1 MGGSRKKAFIDKK
14 NAVTYALM
22 ARPEAEEGD
31 DSNPERGTQMWM
43 RKDDNHHVR
52 DALADA
58 GGVDDGSVFDDSA
71 TETASAYSGYSNLS
85 SMSNVTWIMTPDG
98 PMPRRERLSREKKR
112 ELRELGFDPND
123 GYDYTRH
130 LRTVGEGGGVV
141 FVPTRKD
148 HVRGI
153 LGADDADSI
162 GGPSGK
168 RGNDSEQVF
177 LREDVERDGDA
188 AVAITDDRVR
198 PEEADAE
205 QRWTHERV
213 KAVTDERVYAA
224 KNDAS
229 SGLLNAVV
237 AKQTR
242 APSSGTAKIELERMI
257 EKMEEFELAQDD
269 ALPALDEFRDGG
281 LGDLQDDFILQAML
295 GGDETSARP
304 QSSFPPIRLRY
315 DDAEVDNAL
324 ATVEEMVEEDLLE
337 EEEEGLASGA
347 AFGGGGGRGP
357 GSDAGT
363 DRDLDEDEWAEQ
375 RAADLGAEA
384 RDVDTLFEA
393 MARGYD
399 SDEIGELDE
408 DDPRIFGRAELD
420 RFGSVLEA
428 FRAERRPEQYRTAAE
443 TAMGGA
449 NADEFD
455 RRGRELRKRD
465 DDALFED
472 DGLDDVDM
480 RRAKPLLDDVDE
492 DGIERSKP
500 AVPRI
505 TRDDVH
511 DAFRAMV
518 ATRRRAG
525 LDIPTRLMRQMG
537 LDDEGDDGEE
547 NVPHDERE
555 RQTKETK
562 DDDLPAASSRTPSRR
577 FELEDDDDRRGAP
590 DGEEIEYLR
599 NAPRESWDCET
610 IVSTYSN
617 LENHP
622 SVIDEPH
629 GGSGSGSGRGKRR
642 GGAAAAAA
650 ANGPGASL
658 IRLSQTNGLPVDYVR
673 SRRGVG
679 RGGSLLTAANL
690 AAIGEDGDGDE
701 RFADDGS
708 DEEEED
714 EEVEEWRSNIRRK
727 GETPEEKK
735 ARKAAVKAGR
745 RDARAAK
752 KGLKTTF
759 KQEEREMGKKAM
771 VGDVRPGLSVT
782 QLG

>member
-14 NAVTYALM
+14 NSVTYALM
-22 ARPEAEEGD
+22 ARPEAEDGD
-31 DSNPERGTQMWM
+31 ESNPERGTQMWM

-85 SMSNVTWIMTPDG
+85 SMSNVTWIMTPNG
-98 PMPRRERLSREKKR
+98 PMPKRERLSREKRR

-130 LRTVGEGGGVV
+130 LRKVGEGGGVM

-148 HVRGI
+148 HVKGV
-153 LGADDADSI
+153 LGANESSSVSH
-162 GGPSGK
+162 GGSGK
-168 RGNDSEQVF
+168 RGDDSERVF
-177 LREDVERDGDA
+177 LREDVERDGAA
-188 AVAITDDRVR
+188 AVAITDDRAR
-198 PEEADAE
+198 AEEAEAE

-213 KAVTDERVYAA
+213 KAITDERVYVA
-224 KNDAS
+224 KNDVS
-229 SGLLNAVV
+229 GGLLNAVV

-242 APSSGTAKIELERMI
+242 APSSGTAKLELEKMI
-257 EKMEEFELAQDD
+257 EKMEEFELAEDD
-269 ALPALDEFRDGG
+269 ALPALDEFEDGG
-281 LGDLQDDFILQAML
+281 LGDLQDDFVLQAMM
-295 GGDETSARP
+295 GDGDDDAQPRT
-304 QSSFPPIRLRY
+304 SFPPIRLRY
-315 DDAEVDNAL
+315 DDNEVEDAL
-324 ATVEEMVEEDLLE
+324 ATVEEIVEEDLLE
-337 EEEEGLASGA
+337 EEEEGLANGGW
-347 AFGGGGGRGP
+347 FGGGGGGGARGP

-384 RDVDTLFEA
+384 RDVDHMFEA

-408 DDPRIFGRAELD
+408 DDPRIFGHAELD
-420 RFGSVLEA
+420 RFGSVLEE

-443 TAMGGA
+443 TARGGA

-455 RRGRELRKRD
+455 RRNRELRKRD
-465 DDALFED
+465 EDALFED

-480 RRAKPLLDDVDE
+480 RREKAQPLLNDVDE

-505 TRDDVH
+505 TNDDVH

-525 LDIPTRLMRQMG
+525 LEIPTDLMEKMG
-537 LDDEGDDGEE
+537 LEEEGEGS
-547 NVPHDERE
+547 ERRE
-555 RQTKETK
+555 
-562 DDDLPAASSRTPSRR
+562 DADAVARR
-577 FELEDDDDRRGAP
+577 FELEDAEPRGAP
-590 DGEEIEYLR
+590 DGDEIEYLR
-599 NAPRESWDCET
+599 DAPREAWDCET

-622 SVIDEPH
+622 SVIDEHH
-629 GGSGSGSGRGKRR
+629 GGSGSSGKRR
-642 GGAAAAAA
+642 GSKNGRRGDDEKKNAAT
-650 ANGPGASL
+650 GASL
-658 IRLSQTNGLPVDYVR
+658 IRLSETNGLPVDYVR
-673 SRRGVG
+673 ARRGAG
-679 RGGSLLTAANL
+679 RGGSMLTAANL
-690 AAIGEDGDGDE
+690 AAIGETGEEDVSARGGADE
-701 RFADDGS
+701 YSDEDDG
-708 DEEEED
+708 ELG
-714 EEVEEWRSNIRRK
+714 EEWRSNIRRK

-759 KQEEREMGKKAM
+759 KREEREMGKKAM

-782 QLG
+782 PLG

>member
-14 NAVTYALM
+14 NSVTYALM
-22 ARPEAEEGD
+22 ARPEAEDGD
-31 DSNPERGTQMWM
+31 ESNPERGAQMWM

-85 SMSNVTWIMTPDG
+85 SMSNVTWIMTPNG
-98 PMPRRERLSREKKR
+98 PMPKRERLSREKRR

-130 LRTVGEGGGVV
+130 LRKVGEGGGVM

-148 HVRGI
+148 HVKGV
-153 LGADDADSI
+153 LGANESSSVSH
-162 GGPSGK
+162 GGSGK
-168 RGNDSEQVF
+168 RGDDSERVF
-177 LREDVERDGDA
+177 LREDVERDGAA
-188 AVAITDDRVR
+188 AVAITDDRAR
-198 PEEADAE
+198 AEEVEAE

-213 KAVTDERVYAA
+213 KAITDERVYVA
-224 KNDAS
+224 KNDVS
-229 SGLLNAVV
+229 GGLLNAVV

-242 APSSGTAKIELERMI
+242 APSSGTAKLELEKMI
-257 EKMEEFELAQDD
+257 EKMEEFELAEDD
-269 ALPALDEFRDGG
+269 ALPALDEFEDGG
-281 LGDLQDDFILQAML
+281 LGDLQDDFVLQAMM
-295 GGDETSARP
+295 GDGDDDAQPRT
-304 QSSFPPIRLRY
+304 SFPPIRLRY
-315 DDAEVDNAL
+315 DDNEVEDAL
-324 ATVEEMVEEDLLE
+324 ATVEEIVEEDLLE
-337 EEEEGLASGA
+337 EEEEGLANGGW
-347 AFGGGGGRGP
+347 FGGGGGGARGP

-384 RDVDTLFEA
+384 RDVDHMFEA

-408 DDPRIFGRAELD
+408 DDPRIFGHAELD
-420 RFGSVLEA
+420 RFGSVLEE

-443 TAMGGA
+443 TARGGA

-455 RRGRELRKRD
+455 RRNRELRKRD
-465 DDALFED
+465 EDALFED

-480 RRAKPLLDDVDE
+480 RREKAQPLLNDVDE

-505 TRDDVH
+505 TNDDVH

-525 LDIPTRLMRQMG
+525 LEIPTDLMEKMG
-537 LDDEGDDGEE
+537 LEEEGEGS
-547 NVPHDERE
+547 ERRE
-555 RQTKETK
+555 
-562 DDDLPAASSRTPSRR
+562 DADAVARR
-577 FELEDDDDRRGAP
+577 FELEDAEPRGAP
-590 DGEEIEYLR
+590 DGDEIEYLR
-599 NAPRESWDCET
+599 NAPREAWDCET

-622 SVIDEPH
+622 SVIDAHH
-629 GGSGSGSGRGKRR
+629 GGSGSSGKRR
-642 GGAAAAAA
+642 GSK
-650 ANGPGASL
+650 NGASL
-658 IRLSQTNGLPVDYVR
+658 IRLSETNGLPVDYVR
-673 SRRGVG
+673 ARRGAG
-679 RGGSLLTAANL
+679 RGGSMLTAANL
-690 AAIGEDGDGDE
+690 AAIGETGEEDVSARGGADE
-701 RFADDGS
+701 YSDEDDG
-708 DEEEED
+708 ELG
-714 EEVEEWRSNIRRK
+714 EEWRSNIRRK

-759 KQEEREMGKKAM
+759 KREEREMGKKAM

-782 QLG
+782 PLG

>member
-14 NAVTYALM
+14 NSVTYALM
-22 ARPEAEEGD
+22 ARPEAEDGD
-31 DSNPERGTQMWM
+31 ESNPERGTQMWM

-85 SMSNVTWIMTPDG
+85 SMSNVTWIMTPNG
-98 PMPRRERLSREKKR
+98 PMPKRERLSREKRR

-130 LRTVGEGGGVV
+130 LRKVGEGGGVM

-148 HVRGI
+148 HVKGV
-153 LGADDADSI
+153 LGANESSSVSH
-162 GGPSGK
+162 GGSGK
-168 RGNDSEQVF
+168 RGDDSERVF
-177 LREDVERDGDA
+177 LREDVERDGAA
-188 AVAITDDRVR
+188 AVAITDDRAR
-198 PEEADAE
+198 AEEVEAE

-213 KAVTDERVYAA
+213 KAITDERVYVA
-224 KNDAS
+224 KNDVS
-229 SGLLNAVV
+229 GGLLNAVV

-242 APSSGTAKIELERMI
+242 APSSGTAKLELEKMI
-257 EKMEEFELAQDD
+257 EKMEEFELAEDD
-269 ALPALDEFRDGG
+269 ALPALDEFEDGG
-281 LGDLQDDFILQAML
+281 LGDLQDDFVLQAMM
-295 GGDETSARP
+295 GDGDDDAQPRT
-304 QSSFPPIRLRY
+304 SFPPIRLRY
-315 DDAEVDNAL
+315 DDNEVEDAL
-324 ATVEEMVEEDLLE
+324 ATVEEIVEEDLLE
-337 EEEEGLASGA
+337 EEEEGLANGGW
-347 AFGGGGGRGP
+347 FGGGGGGGARGP

-384 RDVDTLFEA
+384 RDVDHMFEA

-408 DDPRIFGRAELD
+408 DDPRIFGHAELD
-420 RFGSVLEA
+420 RFGSVLEE

-443 TAMGGA
+443 TARGGA

-455 RRGRELRKRD
+455 RRNRELRKRD
-465 DDALFED
+465 EDALFED

-480 RRAKPLLDDVDE
+480 RREKAQPLLNDVDE

-505 TRDDVH
+505 TNDDVH

-525 LDIPTRLMRQMG
+525 LEIPTDLMEKMG
-537 LDDEGDDGEE
+537 LEEEGEGS
-547 NVPHDERE
+547 ERRE
-555 RQTKETK
+555 
-562 DDDLPAASSRTPSRR
+562 DADAVARR
-577 FELEDDDDRRGAP
+577 FELEDAEPRGAP
-590 DGEEIEYLR
+590 DGDEIEYLR
-599 NAPRESWDCET
+599 NAPREAWDCET

-622 SVIDEPH
+622 SVIDEHH
-629 GGSGSGSGRGKRR
+629 GGSGASGKRR
-642 GGAAAAAA
+642 GRKNGRRGDDGNAAT
-650 ANGPGASL
+650 GASL
-658 IRLSQTNGLPVDYVR
+658 IRLSETNGLPVDYVR
-673 SRRGVG
+673 ARRGVG
-679 RGGSLLTAANL
+679 RGGSMLTAANL
-690 AAIGEDGDGDE
+690 AAIGETGEEDVSARGGADE
-701 RFADDGS
+701 YSDEDDG
-708 DEEEED
+708 ELG
-714 EEVEEWRSNIRRK
+714 EEWRSNIRRK

-759 KQEEREMGKKAM
+759 KREEREMGKKAM

-782 QLG
+782 PLG

>member
-14 NAVTYALM
+14 NSVTYALM
-22 ARPEAEEGD
+22 ARPEAEDGD
-31 DSNPERGTQMWM
+31 ESNPERGTQMWM

-85 SMSNVTWIMTPDG
+85 SMSNVTWIMTPNG
-98 PMPRRERLSREKKR
+98 PMPRRERLSREKRR

-130 LRTVGEGGGVV
+130 LRKVGEGGGVM

-148 HVRGI
+148 HVKGV
-153 LGADDADSI
+153 LGANESSSVSH
-162 GGPSGK
+162 GGVGK
-168 RGNDSEQVF
+168 RGDDSERVF
-177 LREDVERDGDA
+177 LREDVERDGA
-188 AVAITDDRVR
+188 NAVAITDDRKASA
-198 PEEADAE
+198 EEAEAE

-213 KAVTDERVYAA
+213 KAITDERVYVA
-224 KNDAS
+224 KNDVS
-229 SGLLNAVV
+229 GGLLNAVV

-242 APSSGTAKIELERMI
+242 APNSGTAKLELEKMI
-257 EKMEEFELAQDD
+257 EKMEEFELAEDN
-269 ALPALDEFRDGG
+269 ALPALDEFEDGG
-281 LGDLQDDFILQAML
+281 LGDLQDDFVLQAMM
-295 GGDETSARP
+295 GDGDETSAQP
-304 QSSFPPIRLRY
+304 ITSFPPIRLRY
-315 DDAEVDNAL
+315 DDNEVEDAL
-324 ATVEEMVEEDLLE
+324 ATVEEIVEEDLLE
-337 EEEEGLASGA
+337 EEEEGLANGGW
-347 AFGGGGGRGP
+347 FGGGGGGARGP

-384 RDVDTLFEA
+384 RDVDHMFEA

-408 DDPRIFGRAELD
+408 DDPRIFGHAELD
-420 RFGSVLEA
+420 RFGSVLEE

-443 TAMGGA
+443 TARGGA

-455 RRGRELRKRD
+455 RRNRELRKRD
-465 DDALFED
+465 EDALFED

-480 RRAKPLLDDVDE
+480 RFEKEKAKPLLDDVDE

-505 TRDDVH
+505 TNDDVH

-525 LDIPTRLMRQMG
+525 LEIPSHLMEKMG
-537 LDDEGDDGEE
+537 LEEEPDGEGSGGRKE
-547 NVPHDERE
+547 DADERV
-555 RQTKETK
+555 
-562 DDDLPAASSRTPSRR
+562 ARR
-577 FELEDDDDRRGAP
+577 FELEDASPVGAP
-590 DGEEIEYLR
+590 DGDEIEYLR
-599 NAPRESWDCET
+599 DAPKEAWDCET

-622 SVIDEPH
+622 SVIDEQH
-629 GGSGSGSGRGKRR
+629 GGSGGFSSKRR
-642 GGAAAAAA
+642 GGKNRGRGDDAAF
-650 ANGPGASL
+650 GASV
-658 IRLSQTNGLPVDYVR
+658 IRLSETNGLPVDYVL
-673 SRRGVG
+673 SRRGAG
-679 RGGSLLTAANL
+679 RGGSMLTAANL
-690 AAIGEDGDGDE
+690 AAIGETGEEGVEMSRGGADE
-701 RFADDGS
+701 YSDEDDG
-708 DEEEED
+708 ELG
-714 EEVEEWRSNIRRK
+714 EEWRSNIRRK

-759 KQEEREMGKKAM
+759 KREEREMGKKAM

-782 QLG
+782 PLG

>member
-14 NAVTYALM
+14 NSVTYALM
-22 ARPEAEEGD
+22 ARPEAEDGD
-31 DSNPERGTQMWM
+31 ESNPERGTQMWM

-85 SMSNVTWIMTPDG
+85 SMSNVTWIMTPNG
-98 PMPRRERLSREKKR
+98 PMPKRERLSREKRR

-123 GYDYTRH
+123 GYDYTQH
-130 LRTVGEGGGVV
+130 LRKVGEGGGVM

-148 HVRGI
+148 HVKGV
-153 LGADDADSI
+153 LGANESSSVSH
-162 GGPSGK
+162 GGSGK
-168 RGNDSEQVF
+168 RGDDSERVF
-177 LREDVERDGDA
+177 LREDVERDGAA
-188 AVAITDDRVR
+188 AVAITDDRAR
-198 PEEADAE
+198 AEEAEAE

-213 KAVTDERVYAA
+213 KAITDERVYVA
-224 KNDAS
+224 KNDVS
-229 SGLLNAVV
+229 GGLLNAVV

-242 APSSGTAKIELERMI
+242 APSSGTAKLELEKMI
-257 EKMEEFELAQDD
+257 EKMEEFELAEDD
-269 ALPALDEFRDGG
+269 ALPALDEFEDGG
-281 LGDLQDDFILQAML
+281 LGDLQDDFVLQAMM
-295 GGDETSARP
+295 GDGDDDAQPRT
-304 QSSFPPIRLRY
+304 SFPPIRLRY
-315 DDAEVDNAL
+315 DDNEVEDAL
-324 ATVEEMVEEDLLE
+324 ATVEEIVEEDLLE
-337 EEEEGLASGA
+337 EEEEGLANGGW
-347 AFGGGGGRGP
+347 FGGGGGGGARGP

-384 RDVDTLFEA
+384 RDVDHMFEA

-408 DDPRIFGRAELD
+408 DDPRIFGHAELD
-420 RFGSVLEA
+420 RFGSVLEE

-443 TAMGGA
+443 TARGGA

-455 RRGRELRKRD
+455 RRNRELRKRD
-465 DDALFED
+465 EDALFED

-480 RRAKPLLDDVDE
+480 RREKAQPLLNDVDE

-505 TRDDVH
+505 TNDDVH

-525 LDIPTRLMRQMG
+525 LEIPTDLMEKMG
-537 LDDEGDDGEE
+537 LEEEGEGS
-547 NVPHDERE
+547 ERRE
-555 RQTKETK
+555 
-562 DDDLPAASSRTPSRR
+562 DADAVARR
-577 FELEDDDDRRGAP
+577 FELEDAEPRGAP
-590 DGEEIEYLR
+590 DGDEIEYLR
-599 NAPRESWDCET
+599 DAPREAWDCET

-622 SVIDEPH
+622 SVIDEHH
-629 GGSGSGSGRGKRR
+629 GGSGSSGKRR
-642 GGAAAAAA
+642 GSKNGRRGDDEKKNAAT
-650 ANGPGASL
+650 GASL
-658 IRLSQTNGLPVDYVR
+658 IRLSETNGLPVDYVR
-673 SRRGVG
+673 ARRGAG
-679 RGGSLLTAANL
+679 RGGSMLTAANL
-690 AAIGEDGDGDE
+690 AAIGETGEEDVSARGGADE
-701 RFADDGS
+701 YSDEDDG
-708 DEEEED
+708 ELG
-714 EEVEEWRSNIRRK
+714 EEWRSNIRRK

-759 KQEEREMGKKAM
+759 KREEREMGKKAM

-782 QLG
+782 PLG

>member
-14 NAVTYALM
+14 NSVTYALM
-22 ARPEAEEGD
+22 ARPEAEDGD
-31 DSNPERGTQMWM
+31 ESNPERGTQMWM

-85 SMSNVTWIMTPDG
+85 SMSNVTWIMTPNG
-98 PMPRRERLSREKKR
+98 PMPKRERLSREKRR

-130 LRTVGEGGGVV
+130 LRKVGEGGGVM

-148 HVRGI
+148 HVKGV
-153 LGADDADSI
+153 LGANESSSVSH
-162 GGPSGK
+162 GGSGK
-168 RGNDSEQVF
+168 RGDDSERVF
-177 LREDVERDGDA
+177 LREDVERDGAA
-188 AVAITDDRVR
+188 AVAITDDRAR
-198 PEEADAE
+198 AEEVEAE

-213 KAVTDERVYAA
+213 KAITDERVYVA
-224 KNDAS
+224 KNDVS
-229 SGLLNAVV
+229 GGLLNAVV

-242 APSSGTAKIELERMI
+242 APSSGTAKLELEKMI
-257 EKMEEFELAQDD
+257 EKMEEFELAEDD
-269 ALPALDEFRDGG
+269 ALPALDEFEDGG
-281 LGDLQDDFILQAML
+281 LGDLQDDFVLQAMM
-295 GGDETSARP
+295 GDGDDDAQPRT
-304 QSSFPPIRLRY
+304 SFPPIRLRY
-315 DDAEVDNAL
+315 DDNEVEDAL
-324 ATVEEMVEEDLLE
+324 ATVEEIVEEDLLE
-337 EEEEGLASGA
+337 EEEEGLANGGW
-347 AFGGGGGRGP
+347 FGGGGGGGARGP

-384 RDVDTLFEA
+384 RDVDHMFEA

-408 DDPRIFGRAELD
+408 DDPRIFGHAELD
-420 RFGSVLEA
+420 RFGSVLEE

-443 TAMGGA
+443 TARGGA

-455 RRGRELRKRD
+455 RRNRELRKRD
-465 DDALFED
+465 EDALFED

-480 RRAKPLLDDVDE
+480 RREKAQPLLNDVDE

-505 TRDDVH
+505 TNDDVH

-525 LDIPTRLMRQMG
+525 LEIPTDLMEKMG
-537 LDDEGDDGEE
+537 LEEEGEGS
-547 NVPHDERE
+547 ERRE
-555 RQTKETK
+555 
-562 DDDLPAASSRTPSRR
+562 DADAVARR
-577 FELEDDDDRRGAP
+577 FELEDAEPRGAP
-590 DGEEIEYLR
+590 DGDEIEYLR
-599 NAPRESWDCET
+599 NAPREAWDCET

-622 SVIDEPH
+622 SVIDEHH
-629 GGSGSGSGRGKRR
+629 GGSGSSGKRR
-642 GGAAAAAA
+642 GSKNGRRGDDEKKNAAT
-650 ANGPGASL
+650 GASL
-658 IRLSQTNGLPVDYVR
+658 IRLSETNGLPVDYVR
-673 SRRGVG
+673 ARRGAG
-679 RGGSLLTAANL
+679 RGGSMLTAANL
-690 AAIGEDGDGDE
+690 AAIGETGEEDVSARGGADE
-701 RFADDGS
+701 YSDEDDG
-708 DEEEED
+708 ELG
-714 EEVEEWRSNIRRK
+714 EEWRSNIRRK

-759 KQEEREMGKKAM
+759 KREEREMGKKAM

-782 QLG
+782 PLG

>member
-1 MGGSRKKAFIDKK
+1 
-14 NAVTYALM
+14 
-22 ARPEAEEGD
+22 
-31 DSNPERGTQMWM
+31 
-43 RKDDNHHVR
+43 
-52 DALADA
+52 
-58 GGVDDGSVFDDSA
+58 
-71 TETASAYSGYSNLS
+71 
-85 SMSNVTWIMTPDG
+85 
-98 PMPRRERLSREKKR
+98 
-112 ELRELGFDPND
+112 
-123 GYDYTRH
+123 
-130 LRTVGEGGGVV
+130 
-141 FVPTRKD
+141 
-148 HVRGI
+148 VRGI

-269 ALPALDEFRDGG
+269 ALPALDEFEDGG

-295 GGDETSARP
+295 GGDETSTRP

-324 ATVEEMVEEDLLE
+324 ATVEEIVEEDLLE

-347 AFGGGGGRGP
+347 VFGGGGGRGP

-480 RRAKPLLDDVDE
+480 RRAKPLLDDLDE

-525 LDIPTRLMRQMG
+525 LEIPTRLMRKMG
-537 LDDEGDDGEE
+537 LEDETDDGSEGVPE
-547 NVPHDERE
+547 NRE
-555 RQTKETK
+555 RTTK
-562 DDDLPAASSRTPSRR
+562 DDALPARR

-629 GGSGSGSGRGKRR
+629 GGSGSGRGKRR
-642 GGAAAAAA
+642 GATRRDGDGGGG

-658 IRLSQTNGLPVDYVR
+658 IRLSQTNGLPVDYVQ
-673 SRRGVG
+673 SRRGKG

-714 EEVEEWRSNIRRK
+714 IGEEWRSNIRRK

>member
-14 NAVTYALM
+14 NSVTYALM
-22 ARPEAEEGD
+22 ARPEAEDGD
-31 DSNPERGTQMWM
+31 ESNPERGTQMWM

-85 SMSNVTWIMTPDG
+85 SMSNVTWIMTPNG
-98 PMPRRERLSREKKR
+98 PMPKRERLSREKRR

-130 LRTVGEGGGVV
+130 LRKVGEGGGVM

-148 HVRGI
+148 HVKGV
-153 LGADDADSI
+153 LGANESSSVSH
-162 GGPSGK
+162 GGSGK
-168 RGNDSEQVF
+168 RGDDSERVF
-177 LREDVERDGDA
+177 LREDVERDGAA

-198 PEEADAE
+198 AEEMEAE

-213 KAVTDERVYAA
+213 KAITDERLYVA
-224 KNDAS
+224 KNDVS
-229 SGLLNAVV
+229 GGLLNAVV

-242 APSSGTAKIELERMI
+242 APSSGTAKLELEKMI
-257 EKMEEFELAQDD
+257 EKMEEFELAEDE
-269 ALPALDEFRDGG
+269 ALPALDEFEDGG
-281 LGDLQDDFILQAML
+281 LGDLQDDFVLQAMM
-295 GGDETSARP
+295 GDGDDDAQPRT
-304 QSSFPPIRLRY
+304 SFPPIRLRY
-315 DDAEVDNAL
+315 DDNEVEDAL
-324 ATVEEMVEEDLLE
+324 ATVEEIVEEDLLE
-337 EEEEGLASGA
+337 EEEEGLANGGW
-347 AFGGGGGRGP
+347 FGGGGGGGARGP

-384 RDVDTLFEA
+384 RDVDHMFEA

-408 DDPRIFGRAELD
+408 DDPRIFGHAELD
-420 RFGSVLEA
+420 RFGSVLEE

-443 TAMGGA
+443 TARGGA

-455 RRGRELRKRD
+455 RRNRELRKRD
-465 DDALFED
+465 EDALFED

-480 RRAKPLLDDVDE
+480 RREKAQPLLDDVDE

-505 TRDDVH
+505 TNDDVH

-525 LDIPTRLMRQMG
+525 LEIPTDLMEKMG
-537 LDDEGDDGEE
+537 LEEEGEGS
-547 NVPHDERE
+547 ERRE
-555 RQTKETK
+555 
-562 DDDLPAASSRTPSRR
+562 DADAVARR
-577 FELEDDDDRRGAP
+577 FELEDAEPRGAP
-590 DGEEIEYLR
+590 DGDEIEYLR
-599 NAPRESWDCET
+599 NAPREVWDCET

-622 SVIDEPH
+622 SVIDEHH
-629 GGSGSGSGRGKRR
+629 GGSGSSGKRR
-642 GGAAAAAA
+642 GSKNSGRGDDAAT
-650 ANGPGASL
+650 GASL
-658 IRLSQTNGLPVDYVR
+658 IRLSETNGLPVDYVR
-673 SRRGVG
+673 ARRGVG
-679 RGGSLLTAANL
+679 RGGSMLTAANL
-690 AAIGEDGDGDE
+690 AAIGETGEEDVSARGGADE
-701 RFADDGS
+701 YSDEDDG
-708 DEEEED
+708 ELG
-714 EEVEEWRSNIRRK
+714 EEWRSNIRRK

-759 KQEEREMGKKAM
+759 KREEREMGKKAM

-782 QLG
+782 PLG

>member
-14 NAVTYALM
+14 NSVTYALM
-22 ARPEAEEGD
+22 ARPEAEDGD
-31 DSNPERGTQMWM
+31 ESNPERGTQMWM

-85 SMSNVTWIMTPDG
+85 SMSNVTWIMTPNG
-98 PMPRRERLSREKKR
+98 PMPKRERLSREKRR

-130 LRTVGEGGGVV
+130 LRKVGEGGGVM

-148 HVRGI
+148 HVKGV
-153 LGADDADSI
+153 LGANESSSVSH
-162 GGPSGK
+162 GGSGK
-168 RGNDSEQVF
+168 RGDDSERVF
-177 LREDVERDGDA
+177 LREDVERDGAA

-198 PEEADAE
+198 AEEMEAE

-213 KAVTDERVYAA
+213 KAITDERLYVA
-224 KNDAS
+224 KNDVS
-229 SGLLNAVV
+229 GGLLNAVV

-242 APSSGTAKIELERMI
+242 APSSGTAKLELEKMI
-257 EKMEEFELAQDD
+257 EKMEEFELAEDE
-269 ALPALDEFRDGG
+269 ALPALDEFEDGG
-281 LGDLQDDFILQAML
+281 LGDLQDDFVLQAMM
-295 GGDETSARP
+295 GDGDDDAQPRT
-304 QSSFPPIRLRY
+304 SFPPIRLRY
-315 DDAEVDNAL
+315 DDNEVEDAL
-324 ATVEEMVEEDLLE
+324 ATVEEIVEEDLLE
-337 EEEEGLASGA
+337 EEEEGLANGGW
-347 AFGGGGGRGP
+347 FGGGGGGGARGP

-384 RDVDTLFEA
+384 RDVDHMFEA

-408 DDPRIFGRAELD
+408 DDPRIFGHAELD
-420 RFGSVLEA
+420 RFGSVLEE

-443 TAMGGA
+443 TARGGA

-455 RRGRELRKRD
+455 RRNRELRKRD
-465 DDALFED
+465 EDALFED

-480 RRAKPLLDDVDE
+480 RREKAQPLLNDVDE

-505 TRDDVH
+505 TNDDVH

-525 LDIPTRLMRQMG
+525 LEIPTDLMEKMG
-537 LDDEGDDGEE
+537 LEEEGEGS
-547 NVPHDERE
+547 ERRE
-555 RQTKETK
+555 
-562 DDDLPAASSRTPSRR
+562 DADAVARR
-577 FELEDDDDRRGAP
+577 FELEDAEPRGAP
-590 DGEEIEYLR
+590 DGDEIEYLR
-599 NAPRESWDCET
+599 NAPREAWDCET

-622 SVIDEPH
+622 SVIDEHH
-629 GGSGSGSGRGKRR
+629 GGSGSSGKRR
-642 GGAAAAAA
+642 GSKNSGRGDDAAT
-650 ANGPGASL
+650 GASL
-658 IRLSQTNGLPVDYVR
+658 IRLSETNGLPVDYVR
-673 SRRGVG
+673 ARRGVG
-679 RGGSLLTAANL
+679 RGGSMLTAANL
-690 AAIGEDGDGDE
+690 AAIGETGEEDVSARGGADE
-701 RFADDGS
+701 YSDEDDG
-708 DEEEED
+708 ELG
-714 EEVEEWRSNIRRK
+714 EEWRSNIRRK

-759 KQEEREMGKKAM
+759 KREEREMGKKAM

-782 QLG
+782 PLG

>member
-14 NAVTYALM
+14 NSVTYALM
-22 ARPEAEEGD
+22 ARPEADEGD
-31 DSNPERGTQMWM
+31 ELNPERGQQMWM

-71 TETASAYSGYSNLS
+71 TETASSYSEYSNLS
-85 SMSNVTWIMTPDG
+85 SMSNVTWIMTPNG

-130 LRTVGEGGGVV
+130 LRKIGEGGGTM

-148 HVRGI
+148 HVKGI
-153 LGADDADSI
+153 LGAEDEVSN
-162 GGPSGK
+162 GGSGK
-168 RGNDSEQVF
+168 RGNDSERVF
-177 LREDVERDGDA
+177 LREDVEREGAA
-188 AVAITDDRVR
+188 AVAITDDRARV
-198 PEEADAE
+198 EEAEAE

-213 KAVTDERVYAA
+213 KAITDERVYVA
-224 KNDAS
+224 KSDAG

-242 APSSGTAKIELERMI
+242 APSSGTAKNELESMI
-257 EKMEEFELAQDD
+257 EKMEEFELAEDD
-269 ALPALDEFRDGG
+269 ALPALDEFGDGG
-281 LGDLQDDFILQAML
+281 LGDLQDDFILRAM
-295 GGDETSARP
+295 GGDAEGPDEGGGAQQ
-304 QSSFPPIRLRY
+304 QSSFPPVRLRY
-315 DDAEVDNAL
+315 DDAEVDRAL
-324 ATVEEMVEEDLLE
+324 ETVEEMVEEDLLE
-337 EEEEGLASGA
+337 EEEAGLANGGW
-347 AFGGGGGRGP
+347 FGGGARGP

-384 RDVDTLFEA
+384 RDVDTMFEA
-393 MARGYD
+393 MAGGYD

-408 DDPRIFGRAELD
+408 DDPRIFGGADLD
-420 RFGSVLEA
+420 RFGSVLEE

-443 TAMGGA
+443 TARGGA

-455 RRGRELRKRD
+455 RRQRELRQRD

-472 DGLDDVDM
+472 VGQDDVDA

-492 DGIERSKP
+492 DGVERSKP

-505 TRDDVH
+505 TNEDVH
-511 DAFRAMV
+511 DAFRAMI

-525 LDIPTRLMRQMG
+525 LEIPTGLMADMG
-537 LDDEGDDGEE
+537 LNEDEEGGD
-547 NVPHDERE
+547 PSERRE
-555 RQTKETK
+555 APE
-562 DDDLPAASSRTPSRR
+562 PEARR
-577 FELEDDDDRRGAP
+577 FELEEAEPRGAP
-590 DGEEIEYLR
+590 DGDEIEYLR

-629 GGSGSGSGRGKRR
+629 GGSSAGRGKGR
-642 GGAAAAAA
+642 GPSRKGD
-650 ANGPGASL
+650 GDPSL
-658 IRLSQTNGLPVDYVR
+658 IRLSETNGLPVDYVR
-673 SRRGVG
+673 SRRAKG
-679 RGGSLLTAANL
+679 RGGSMLTAANL
-690 AAIGEDGDGDE
+690 AAIGEANEGD
-701 RFADDGS
+701 DDVGETGACDDS
-708 DEEEED
+708 DD
-714 EEVEEWRSNIRRK
+714 VDVGEEWRSNIRRK

-759 KQEEREMGKKAM
+759 KQEQREMGKKAM
-771 VGDVRPGLSVT
+771 VGDLRPGLSVT

>member
-14 NAVTYALM
+14 NSVTYALM
-22 ARPEAEEGD
+22 ARPEADEGD
-31 DSNPERGTQMWM
+31 ELNPERGQQMWM

-71 TETASAYSGYSNLS
+71 TETASSYSEYSNLS
-85 SMSNVTWIMTPDG
+85 SMSNVTWIMTPNG

-130 LRTVGEGGGVV
+130 LRKIGEGGGTM

-148 HVRGI
+148 HVKGI
-153 LGADDADSI
+153 LGAEDEVSN
-162 GGPSGK
+162 GGSGK
-168 RGNDSEQVF
+168 RGNDSERVF
-177 LREDVERDGDA
+177 LREDVEREGAA
-188 AVAITDDRVR
+188 AVAITDDRARV
-198 PEEADAE
+198 EEAEAE

-213 KAVTDERVYAA
+213 KAITDERVYVA
-224 KNDAS
+224 KSDAG

-242 APSSGTAKIELERMI
+242 APSSGTAKNELESMI
-257 EKMEEFELAQDD
+257 EKMEEFELAEDD
-269 ALPALDEFRDGG
+269 ALPALDEFGDGG
-281 LGDLQDDFILQAML
+281 LGDLQDDFILRAM
-295 GGDETSARP
+295 GGDAEGPDEGGGAQQ
-304 QSSFPPIRLRY
+304 QSSFPPVRLRY
-315 DDAEVDNAL
+315 DDAEVDRAL
-324 ATVEEMVEEDLLE
+324 ETVEEMVEEDLLE
-337 EEEEGLASGA
+337 EEEAGLANGGW
-347 AFGGGGGRGP
+347 FGGGARGP

-384 RDVDTLFEA
+384 RDVDTMFEA

-408 DDPRIFGRAELD
+408 DDPRIFGHAELD
-420 RFGSVLEA
+420 RFGSVLEE

-443 TAMGGA
+443 TARLGA
-449 NADEFD
+449 NAEEFD
-455 RRGRELRKRD
+455 RRARESRQRD

-500 AVPRI
+500 AVPRV
-505 TRDDVH
+505 TNDDVH

-525 LDIPTRLMRQMG
+525 LDDPTRLMADMG
-537 LDDEGDDGEE
+537 LDEE
-547 NVPHDERE
+547 PPRPGGAPSERANE
-555 RQTKETK
+555 APEP
-562 DDDLPAASSRTPSRR
+562 DARR
-577 FELEDDDDRRGAP
+577 FELEEAAPRSAP
-590 DGEEIEYLR
+590 DGDEIEYLR
-599 NAPRESWDCET
+599 RAPRESWDCET

-622 SVIDEPH
+622 SVLDEPH
-629 GGSGSGSGRGKRR
+629 GGSAAGRGKRR
-642 GGAAAAAA
+642 GSRR
-650 ANGPGASL
+650 GPGDGARGGDPSV
-658 IRLSQTNGLPVDYVR
+658 IRLSATNGLPVDYVR
-673 SRRGVG
+673 SRRDRG
-679 RGGSLLTAANL
+679 RGGSMLTAANL
-690 AAIGEDGDGDE
+690 AAIGETGEVDDAVGETGEGD
-701 RFADDGS
+701 ASDDG
-708 DEEEED
+708 ELG
-714 EEVEEWRSNIRRK
+714 EEWRSNIRRK

-771 VGDVRPGLSVT
+771 VGDLRPGLSVT

>member
-130 LRTVGEGGGVV
+130 LRTVGEGGGTV

-188 AVAITDDRVR
+188 AVAINDDRVR

-347 AFGGGGGRGP
+347 VFGGG
-357 GSDAGT
+357 AH
-363 DRDLDEDEWAEQ
+363 Q
-375 RAADLGAEA
+375 R
-384 RDVDTLFEA
+384 RV
-393 MARGYD
+393 R
-399 SDEIGELDE
+399 
-408 DDPRIFGRAELD
+408 
-420 RFGSVLEA
+420 
-428 FRAERRPEQYRTAAE
+428 
-443 TAMGGA
+443 
-449 NADEFD
+449 
-455 RRGRELRKRD
+455 
-465 DDALFED
+465 
-472 DGLDDVDM
+472 
-480 RRAKPLLDDVDE
+480 
-492 DGIERSKP
+492 
-500 AVPRI
+500 
-505 TRDDVH
+505 
-511 DAFRAMV
+511 
-518 ATRRRAG
+518 
-525 LDIPTRLMRQMG
+525 
-537 LDDEGDDGEE
+537 
-547 NVPHDERE
+547 
-555 RQTKETK
+555 
-562 DDDLPAASSRTPSRR
+562 
-577 FELEDDDDRRGAP
+577 
-590 DGEEIEYLR
+590 
-599 NAPRESWDCET
+599 
-610 IVSTYSN
+610 
-617 LENHP
+617 
-622 SVIDEPH
+622 
-629 GGSGSGSGRGKRR
+629 
-642 GGAAAAAA
+642 
-650 ANGPGASL
+650 
-658 IRLSQTNGLPVDYVR
+658 LPVDADRLPLLGRDQLAQRVR
-673 SRRGVG
+673 AARCPQLALEVKLARGAAELLHPGAVARVRPPVVRRVVHVF
-679 RGGSLLTAANL
+679 LY
-690 AAIGEDGDGDE
+690 DCD
-701 RFADDGS
+701 
-708 DEEEED
+708 
-714 EEVEEWRSNIRRK
+714 RRH
-727 GETPEEKK
+727 
-735 ARKAAVKAGR
+735 
-745 RDARAAK
+745 ARAVARGEQGTSCK
-752 KGLKTTF
+752 STL
-759 KQEEREMGKKAM
+759 
-771 VGDVRPGLSVT
+771 P
-782 QLG
+782 

>member
-14 NAVTYALM
+14 NSVTYALM
-22 ARPEAEEGD
+22 ARPEAEDGD
-31 DSNPERGTQMWM
+31 ESNPERGTQMWM

-85 SMSNVTWIMTPDG
+85 SMSNVTWIMTPNG
-98 PMPRRERLSREKKR
+98 PMPKRERLSREKRR

-130 LRTVGEGGGVV
+130 LRKVGEGGGVM

-148 HVRGI
+148 HVKGV
-153 LGADDADSI
+153 LGANESSSVSH
-162 GGPSGK
+162 GGSGK
-168 RGNDSEQVF
+168 RGDDSERVF
-177 LREDVERDGDA
+177 LREDVERDGAA
-188 AVAITDDRVR
+188 AVAITDDRAR
-198 PEEADAE
+198 AEEVEAE

-213 KAVTDERVYAA
+213 KAITDERVYVA
-224 KNDAS
+224 KNDVS
-229 SGLLNAVV
+229 GGLLNAVV

-242 APSSGTAKIELERMI
+242 APSSGTAKLELEKMI
-257 EKMEEFELAQDD
+257 EKMEEFELAEDD
-269 ALPALDEFRDGG
+269 ALPALDEFEDGG
-281 LGDLQDDFILQAML
+281 LGDLQDDFVLQAMM
-295 GGDETSARP
+295 GDGDDDAQPRT
-304 QSSFPPIRLRY
+304 SFPPIRLRY
-315 DDAEVDNAL
+315 DDNEVEDAL
-324 ATVEEMVEEDLLE
+324 ATVEEIVEEDLLE
-337 EEEEGLASGA
+337 EEEEGLANGGW
-347 AFGGGGGRGP
+347 FGGGGGGGARGP

-384 RDVDTLFEA
+384 RDVDHMFEA

-408 DDPRIFGRAELD
+408 DDPRIFGHAELD
-420 RFGSVLEA
+420 RFGSVLEE

-443 TAMGGA
+443 TARGGA

-455 RRGRELRKRD
+455 RRNRELRKRD
-465 DDALFED
+465 EDALFED

-480 RRAKPLLDDVDE
+480 RREKAQPLLNDVDE

-505 TRDDVH
+505 TNDDVH

-525 LDIPTRLMRQMG
+525 LEIPTDLMEKMG
-537 LDDEGDDGEE
+537 LEEEGEGS
-547 NVPHDERE
+547 ERRE
-555 RQTKETK
+555 
-562 DDDLPAASSRTPSRR
+562 DADAVARR
-577 FELEDDDDRRGAP
+577 FELEDAEPRGAP
-590 DGEEIEYLR
+590 DGDEIEYLR
-599 NAPRESWDCET
+599 DAPREAWDCET

-622 SVIDEPH
+622 SVIDEHH
-629 GGSGSGSGRGKRR
+629 GGSGSSGKRR
-642 GGAAAAAA
+642 GSKNGRRGDDEKKNAAT
-650 ANGPGASL
+650 GASL
-658 IRLSQTNGLPVDYVR
+658 IRLSETNGLPVDYVR
-673 SRRGVG
+673 ARRGAG
-679 RGGSLLTAANL
+679 RGGSMLTAANL
-690 AAIGEDGDGDE
+690 AAIGETGEEDVSARGGADE
-701 RFADDGS
+701 YSDEDDG
-708 DEEEED
+708 ELG
-714 EEVEEWRSNIRRK
+714 EEWRSNIRRK

-759 KQEEREMGKKAM
+759 KREEREMGKKAM

-782 QLG
+782 PLG